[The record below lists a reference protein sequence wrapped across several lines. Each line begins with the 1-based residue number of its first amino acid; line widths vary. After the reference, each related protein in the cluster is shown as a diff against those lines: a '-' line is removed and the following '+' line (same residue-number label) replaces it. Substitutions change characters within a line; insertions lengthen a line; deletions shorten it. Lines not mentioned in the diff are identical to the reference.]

1 MKKVKVAYVR
11 TQFWFG
17 LDFGGSVSHTSGVLK
32 GFKDNGCE
40 LKVFSNEHFF
50 GIKEYNHD
58 VIKPLVFNKESS
70 DIGELSYNFCYQKKY
85 PKSKSCWYCY
95 LHK

>member
-32 GFKDNGCE
+32 GFQNNKCN
-40 LKVFSNEHFF
+40 LKILSNELFF
-50 GIKEYNHD
+50 GIKEYSYT
-58 VIKPLVFNKESS
+58 VIKPLIFNKKSNE
-70 DIGELSYNFCYQKKY
+70 IGELLSIKARKNDKTKLVFQN
-85 PKSKSCWYCY
+85 S
-95 LHK
+95 H